1 MTELEALLAEI
12 REYQEANEALKKR
25 AMLECNTLKKK
36 LGEDFRKKYF
46 IFQTLDEQS
55 DPKLLCKAIKDL
67 FEVLDSHG
75 ITYK

>member
-12 REYQEANEALKKR
+12 REYQEANEILRKR
-25 AMLECNTLKKK
+25 ALCEVNTLKKK
-36 LGEDFRKKYF
+36 LGEAFRKKYF

-55 DPKLLCKAIKDL
+55 DPRLLCKAIKDL
-67 FEVLDSHG
+67 FEILDNHG